1 MNTTA
6 DILYANKHTVWV
18 RVTDLHPHRILTL
31 DRRMLPDVEV
41 GTTVPVV
48 VRGGIEARVD
58 RPGWTALV
66 VERGSE

>member
-31 DRRMLPDVEV
+31 DRKMLPDAKA

-48 VRGGIEARVD
+48 VRGGIEARVGS
-58 RPGWTALV
+58 GWTAWI
-66 VERGSE
+66 EAEESE

>member
-31 DRRMLPDVEV
+31 DRQMLPNAEIGTTIQVEV
-41 GTTVPVV
+41 
-48 VRGGIEARVD
+48 RSGIEARMD
-58 RPGWTALV
+58 RPGWTAMV